1 MCVWYNMYIYYKVR
15 RELHGGWW
23 AKAGKK
29 NICESESACISN
41 SPGLWNVKKGKNA
54 SGQLTMPR
62 QNTIKTETHQPDGRE
77 KDERCGRVDQ
87 RGVSGGGKDVEG
99 FSMFY
104 FFFFFARLEKI
115 FPGTDT
121 LCCNNIDVAN

>member
-1 MCVWYNMYIYYKVR
+1 
-15 RELHGGWW
+15 
-23 AKAGKK
+23 
-29 NICESESACISN
+29 
-41 SPGLWNVKKGKNA
+41 
-54 SGQLTMPR
+54 MPW

-77 KDERCGRVDQ
+77 QDGRRGRVDQ

-104 FFFFFARLEKI
+104 FYFFFARLEKI